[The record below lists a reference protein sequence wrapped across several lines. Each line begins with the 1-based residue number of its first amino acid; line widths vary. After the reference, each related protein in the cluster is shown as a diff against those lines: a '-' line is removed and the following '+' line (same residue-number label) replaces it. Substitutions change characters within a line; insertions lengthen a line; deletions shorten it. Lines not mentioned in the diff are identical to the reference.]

1 MAETDERPPLAF
13 GHIVLAANDVDETT
27 RFMLDLGMRNIFQ
40 SPEVVVLELRGG
52 THLLIEPT
60 DSPVTPGT
68 KAPFDLMVDDIDACR
83 DMVTQLGL
91 QPSDLEK
98 NEFHRLFTITD
109 PSGYEITINSSHASQ
124 KPV

>member
-1 MAETDERPPLAF
+1 
-13 GHIVLAANDVDETT
+13 
-27 RFMLDLGMRNIFQ
+27 
-40 SPEVVVLELRGG
+40 
-52 THLLIEPT
+52 
-60 DSPVTPGT
+60 
-68 KAPFDLMVDDIDACR
+68 MVDDIDACR

-124 KPV
+124 QPV